1 MFRIALVHGETYF
14 VNPIFWSLSENML
27 QVEEKNEAI
36 VKFLT
41 LRERNEAEQ
50 EARLSNVT

>member
-14 VNPIFWSLSENML
+14 VNPIFGSLSENML
-27 QVEEKNEAI
+27 QVGGKNEAI